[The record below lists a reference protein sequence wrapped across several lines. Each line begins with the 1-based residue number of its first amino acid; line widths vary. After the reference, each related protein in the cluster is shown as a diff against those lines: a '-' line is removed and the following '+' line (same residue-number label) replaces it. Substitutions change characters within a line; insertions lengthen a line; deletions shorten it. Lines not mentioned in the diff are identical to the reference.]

1 VPPPPDEMRQCLYQL
16 ETYLYVDNS
25 HPPLVRLGLI
35 HYQFE
40 AIHPFLDGN
49 GRIGRLLIILLM
61 IHWGLLPSP
70 ILYLSEY
77 FERHR
82 QDYYDLLLAV
92 STQGRWRDWLLF
104 FLRGVREQSIRAVE
118 TLRALQALQ
127 GDWRARVQSAQ
138 LRSRVVARALDLLME
153 RPVLTARVLQQAAN
167 CSHVAANAALA
178 ELTRLGILTMQGT
191 PRRRLFVAREMLRLL
206 QPPM

>member
-1 VPPPPDEMRQCLYQL
+1 
-16 ETYLYVDNS
+16 
-25 HPPLVRLGLI
+25 
-35 HYQFE
+35 
-40 AIHPFLDGN
+40 
-49 GRIGRLLIILLM
+49 
-61 IHWGLLPSP
+61 
-70 ILYLSEY
+70 
-77 FERHR
+77 
-82 QDYYDLLLAV
+82 V

-191 PRRRLFVAREMLRLL
+191 PPPTPLCRLRNVTPASTAYVRELTYPVRLCKQTARMVSTPFRAGSSFTACRLMLNHIAKALIPIVEPKFTKKRQLTTPSL
-206 QPPM
+206 RFPCTQGEPMGLVPLAKRGGT

>member
-1 VPPPPDEMRQCLYQL
+1 
-16 ETYLYVDNS
+16 
-25 HPPLVRLGLI
+25 
-35 HYQFE
+35 
-40 AIHPFLDGN
+40 
-49 GRIGRLLIILLM
+49 LIILLM
-61 IHWGLLPSP
+61 VHWGLLPSP

-92 STQGRWRDWLLF
+92 STQGRWRNWLLF
-104 FLRGVREQSIRAVE
+104 FLHGVREQSIRAVG

-127 GDWRARVQSAQ
+127 SDWRARVESAR

-153 RPVLTARVLQQAAN
+153 RPVLTARTLQRAAN

-191 PRRRLFVAREMLRLL
+191 PRRRLFVAREMLHLL